1 VHRITDLRL
10 SESFQHSLG
19 LLEGICGESK
29 IMIVLITSMWGKMK
43 DEEEASKREDELKAK
58 YRNALLHD
66 HNRALVARF
75 CNDQDSAW
83 KIIDQLIN
91 LTRHVI
97 TGHVDFHLFSRSW
110 LTKL

>member
-1 VHRITDLRL
+1 
-10 SESFQHSLG
+10 
-19 LLEGICGESK
+19 
-29 IMIVLITSMWGKMK
+29 MIVFITSMWGKMK

-58 YRNALLHD
+58 YRNTLLHD